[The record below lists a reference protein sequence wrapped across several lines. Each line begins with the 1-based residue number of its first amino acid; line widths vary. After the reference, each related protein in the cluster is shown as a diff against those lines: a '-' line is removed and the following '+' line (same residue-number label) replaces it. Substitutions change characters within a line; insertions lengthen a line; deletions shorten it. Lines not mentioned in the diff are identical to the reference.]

1 LFIVKTEVATDT
13 LKSKENVLKFDIDT
27 DKKPVLG
34 IFTKTSLF
42 GSDGK
47 NNGILI

>member
-1 LFIVKTEVATDT
+1 MFIVKTEVATDT

-42 GSDGK
+42 GSDG
-47 NNGILI
+47 LI